1 MNKKFKVAG
10 IGEVLWD
17 QLPQGD
23 VLGGAP
29 ANVAFHASQLGA
41 ESYIIS
47 AVGNDILGNEIISRL
62 SKKNINLIISKVTY
76 PTGTVKVTLDDRGVP
91 DFEITKDVAW
101 DYIELTSESSHLARQ
116 LDAVCFGS
124 LAQRN
129 RVSHNTIKKFL
140 HLLPEET
147 LKVFD
152 INLRQNFYDKQLIND
167 SLTISN
173 ILKINDDELLII
185 AELFGLKGDE
195 EYLCRKLLDTYGLE
209 LVAYTCGANGSY
221 LFGKNDKSYIK
232 TPVVKVK
239 DTIGAG
245 DSFTAALMV
254 SLLNGCNLSECHL
267 LAVEIAAFVCE
278 NDGAMPEYSSEL
290 QNRIGIFQFKKII
303 I

>member
-1 MNKKFKVAG
+1 MNNRYKVAG

-29 ANVAFHASQLGA
+29 ANVAYHASQLGA
-41 ESYIIS
+41 DSYIIS
-47 AVGNDILGNEIISRL
+47 AIGKDKLGDEIISL
-62 SKKNINLIISKVTY
+62 LTAKGINLLISRVANQ
-76 PTGTVKVTLDDRGVP
+76 TGTVKVTLDDKGVP
-91 DFEITKDVAW
+91 DFVITEDVAW
-101 DYIELTSESSHLARQ
+101 DYIELTSESSNLASQ

-129 RVSHNTIKKFL
+129 KVSHNAITKFL
-140 HLLPEET
+140 NLLPENA

-152 INLRQNFYDKQLIND
+152 INLRQNFYDKQLISE

-173 ILKINDDELLII
+173 VLKINEDELLII
-185 AELFGLKGDE
+185 AKLFGWKGDE
-195 EYLCRKLLDTYGLE
+195 EYLCRKLLDRYE
-209 LVAYTCGANGSY
+209 LKLLAYTCGANGSY
-221 LFGKNDKSYIK
+221 LYSKDDKSYIK

-254 SLLNGCNLSECHL
+254 SFLNGYKLSECHT
-267 LAVEIAAFVCE
+267 LAVDISAFVCE
-278 NDGAMPEYSSEL
+278 NNGAMPEYSKEL
-290 QNRIGIFQFKKII
+290 WKRINNFSFYSANT
-303 I
+303 

>member
-1 MNKKFKVAG
+1 MNGKFKVAG

-29 ANVAFHASQLGA
+29 ANVAFHAGQLGA

-47 AVGNDILGNEIISRL
+47 AVGNDKLGNDIISRL
-62 SKKNINLIISKVTY
+62 STKDINLLISKVAY

-91 DFEITKDVAW
+91 DFVITKDVAW
-101 DYIELTSESSHLARQ
+101 DYIKLTSESIVLAGQ

-129 RVSHNTIKKFL
+129 HVSHQAITKFL
-140 HLLPEET
+140 NLLPEKT
-147 LKVFD
+147 LKIFD
-152 INLRQNFYDKQLIND
+152 INLRQNFYNRQLISD
-167 SLTISN
+167 SLKISN
-173 ILKINDDELLII
+173 ILKINDDELII
-185 AELFGLKGDE
+185 ISELFGMKGDE
-195 EYLCRKLLDTYGLE
+195 EYLCRKLLDTYELE
-209 LVAYTCGANGSY
+209 LVAYTCGANESF
-221 LFGKNDKSYIK
+221 LFGKNDKSYLK

-254 SLLNGCNLSECHL
+254 SLLNGYNLYECHL
-267 LAVEIAAFVCE
+267 LAVDIAAFVCE
-278 NDGAMPEYSSEL
+278 NDGAMPEYSKAL
-290 QNRIGIFQFKKII
+290 QDRIGISPFKKIFI
-303 I
+303 

>member
-1 MNKKFKVAG
+1 MSKNYKVAG

-29 ANVAFHASQLGA
+29 ANVAFHACQLGA

-47 AVGNDILGNEIISRL
+47 AVGNDKLGNDIISRL
-62 SKKNINLIISKVTY
+62 STKNINLLISRVAY
-76 PTGTVKVTLDDRGVP
+76 PTGTVKVTLDDMGVP
-91 DFEITKDVAW
+91 DFVITNNVAW
-101 DYIELTSESSHLARQ
+101 DYIELTSESSDLAEQ

-129 RVSHNTIKKFL
+129 RVSHIAITKFL
-140 HLLPEET
+140 NLLPEET
-147 LKVFD
+147 LKIFD
-152 INLRQNFYDKQLIND
+152 INLRQNFYNKQLIND

-173 ILKINDDELLII
+173 ILKINDDELIII

-195 EYLCRKLLDTYGLE
+195 EYLCRKLLDTYELE
-209 LVAYTCGANGSY
+209 LVAYTCGAKGSF
-221 LFGKNDKSYIK
+221 LFGKNDKSYLK

-254 SLLNGCNLSECHL
+254 SLLNGYNLSECHL
-267 LAVEIAAFVCE
+267 LAVDIASFVCE
-278 NDGAMPEYSSEL
+278 NDGAMPEYSKEL
-290 QNRIGIFQFKKII
+290 RSRIGISLFKKIFI
-303 I
+303 